1 MYLRSFS
8 VVLKMLQSLYPE
20 GKVDYNPS
28 DMASNTAKDKR
39 EEKPVSIIKKTAA
52 KSPDYTSS
60 AVKLI

>member
-39 EEKPVSIIKKTAA
+39 EEKPVSNH
-52 KSPDYTSS
+52 
-60 AVKLI
+60 